1 MTTTRGGG
9 RRAALLVAACLLWSA
24 PAARAETAASGPGL
38 SLAQAVEI
46 ALRQNHNLL
55 LAREQLARVDGQIQ
69 EVGSVI
75 YPQVGLSADA
85 FRAYDESIRDSAF
98 GALAAPEAVNRYGVR
113 ASLRQLLFS
122 WGKASTAIAIA
133 QDGQRLTREDLDTA
147 VRGVTLQVHEAFY
160 RLLLAQRLVDVAEER
175 QAQRRRQLEVAEKRL
190 AAGVVNEFEVLRAE
204 VDLANAAPPAIRAKN
219 QVRQAV
225 SQLNN
230 LLARDQNTPLETSE
244 ELRYQPLEGLTLALV
259 VERAVTQR
267 PELQS
272 LRVARE
278 IAEKAVRIAQAENK
292 PQVNLL
298 AEYGFA
304 ADQLSNLGLDR
315 EVWSAGVALTWP
327 LFDGGRTRGQ
337 VAQATSE
344 VRQAALANA
353 QLEES
358 ITLEAK
364 AALDDLAEA
373 RQIIDAASLNT
384 EQAQKA
390 LELAE
395 AAYRYGVATALDVT
409 NTELSLT
416 VARTDHARALH
427 DYLVAR
433 ARVLSVMN
441 EL

>member
-1 MTTTRGGG
+1 MISRSCTLRTALLCA
-9 RRAALLVAACLLWSA
+9 AALLWSGPGA
-24 PAARAETAASGPGL
+24 QAETAEFDPSL
-38 SLAQAVEI
+38 SLDQAVEI
-46 ALRQNHNLL
+46 ALRQNHDVLR
-55 LAREQLARVDGQIQ
+55 AREQLTLMDGRIQ
-69 EVGSVI
+69 EARSEV
-75 YPQVGLSADA
+75 YPQVELSADL
-85 FRAYDESIRDSAF
+85 FRTYDESIRDSDF
-98 GALAAPEAVNRYGVR
+98 GAFVSPEAANRYGVR
-113 ASLRQLLFS
+113 ASARQLLFS
-122 WGKASTAIAIA
+122 WGKVSTAIEIA
-133 QDGQRLTREDLDTA
+133 RDSQRLSREELATA

-160 RLLLAQRLVDVAEER
+160 GLLLAQRLVGVATER
-175 QAQRRRQLEVAEKRL
+175 QAQRQRQFEVAEKRF
-190 AAGVVNEFEVLRAE
+190 AAGVVNEFEVLRAR

-219 QVRQAV
+219 QVRQAIA
-225 SQLNN
+225 QLNN

-244 ELRYQPLEGLTLALV
+244 ELRYQPLEGLTLGQV
-259 VERAVTQR
+259 VERAVAQR

-272 LRVARE
+272 LRVSRE
-278 IAEKAVRIAQAENK
+278 IAEKAVRIAQAEDK

-298 AEYGFA
+298 GEYGFA
-304 ADQLSNLGLDR
+304 ADQVSNLDLDR

-337 VAQATSE
+337 VAQAASD
-344 VRQAALANA
+344 VRQVALASG
-353 QLEES
+353 QVEEA

-364 AALDDLAEA
+364 VVLDDLGEA
-373 RQIIDAASLNT
+373 REIIDAASLNT

-409 NTELSLT
+409 NAELSLT